1 MTSGR
6 YVAEK
11 FCLGVSRGRNDE
23 DERGEGVPDD
33 EAESNEGCE
42 KVM

>member
-11 FCLGVSRGRNDE
+11 VCLGVSRGRNDE
-23 DERGEGVPDD
+23 DERGDGVPDED
-33 EAESNEGCE
+33 VVRSEGCE
-42 KVM
+42 NVI